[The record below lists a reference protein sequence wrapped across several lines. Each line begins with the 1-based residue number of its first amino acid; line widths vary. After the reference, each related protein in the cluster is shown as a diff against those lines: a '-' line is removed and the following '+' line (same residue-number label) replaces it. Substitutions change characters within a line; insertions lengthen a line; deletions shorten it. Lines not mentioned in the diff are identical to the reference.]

1 MEADC
6 VFYEVE
12 LSFYVL
18 YRLISGFSAYAGV
31 WRVQGVPR
39 HTQIS
44 Q

>member
-1 MEADC
+1 MDWDR

-18 YRLISGFSAYAGV
+18 YRSISDFSAYAGAG
-31 WRVQGVPR
+31 RVQVVHR
-39 HTQIS
+39 HSLVS

>member
-1 MEADC
+1 MDGDC

-12 LSFYVL
+12 PSFYVL
-18 YRLISGFSAYAGV
+18 YKLISGFSAYAGV

-39 HTQIS
+39 HTLMS